1 MEGERERGERERN
14 LTFERKREREI
25 GKGTQRRGGFY
36 PNKLIREKT
45 GGHFCRK
52 EIDSRGEK
60 GGYLTKEGLSNKG
73 EELR

>member
-1 MEGERERGERERN
+1 MGERERE
-14 LTFERKREREI
+14 KEI

-45 GGHFCRK
+45 RGGGHFCRK

-60 GGYLTKEGLSNKG
+60 GGIFNQ
-73 EELR
+73 RRII

>member
-1 MEGERERGERERN
+1 MIDGGREREREERERN

-45 GGHFCRK
+45 RGGGISTGKR
-52 EIDSRGEK
+52 
-60 GGYLTKEGLSNKG
+60 
-73 EELR
+73 